1 MANLIRNMTLTSE
14 LKMKN
19 FLQQIL
25 QEDETKLKS
34 ELIFQVYIYNSP
46 ISLHIFYVDADID
59 TPAGSPD

>member
-1 MANLIRNMTLTSE
+1 
-14 LKMKN
+14 MKN